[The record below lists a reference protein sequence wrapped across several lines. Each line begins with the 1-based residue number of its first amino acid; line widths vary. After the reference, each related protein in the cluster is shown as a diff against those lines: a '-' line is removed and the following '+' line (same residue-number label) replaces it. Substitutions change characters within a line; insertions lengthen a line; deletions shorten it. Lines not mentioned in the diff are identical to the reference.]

1 MRKTQMTFG
10 HDRLNLNRVE
20 SYLAYVIY
28 PARQAEIIRYVK
40 DEGAPGDVI
49 ELLEHL
55 PDRLYASPTDVL
67 DELQGLG
74 R

>member
-1 MRKTQMTFG
+1 MSYR
-10 HDRLNLNRVE
+10 HERLNLDRVE
-20 SYLAYVIY
+20 HYLTNVIY

-40 DEGAPGDVI
+40 DEGAPGDVL
-49 ELLEHL
+49 ELLERL
-55 PDRLYASPTDVL
+55 PDRLYSSPMDVL

>member
-1 MRKTQMTFG
+1 MMTYRQ
-10 HDRLNLNRVE
+10 DRLNLDRVE
-20 SYLAYVIY
+20 HYLANVIY

-40 DEGAPGDVI
+40 DEGAPGDVL
-49 ELLEHL
+49 ELLERL
-55 PDRLYASPTDVL
+55 PDRLYNSPTDVL